1 MQYLKKMCILRQIKQ
16 GFTGDGKPLSGL
28 VKIEQYGRNIAIEV
42 SIIHF
47 APTVLGDYYCLL
59 ADSYGNTELLPLR
72 GKSMFNILSNMDIS
86 LGFCAVVCFVN
97 QDVLPIAY
105 GVNGDK
111 HYDWKRILSSA
122 LPTLFPK
129 TDTAY
134 AFTQEEA
141 EKEQTEPKNE
151 LAQSEI
157 SEAMPPPSSA
167 KQTGQVYD
175 DETVA
180 SENYYIKGE
189 ENERKQLEENAEN
202 ANAEARVQEQEK
214 VGADAPQNG
223 DADGVLHAFETQSAG
238 YYHSVKRELDT
249 LMQTYPK
256 DDTLKEAFSCSE
268 WVRVKGEEGAAQYLV
283 GVLYQDGTPKYVCY
297 ALAAEDKNQP
307 PAEIAEVCQFV
318 PSSLFDNDKG
328 FFVIFQSAATG
339 ECVLPKKS

>member
-28 VKIEQYGRNIAIEV
+28 VKIEQYGKNIAIEV

-111 HYDWKRILSSA
+111 HYDWKRILQSA

-134 AFTQEEA
+134 AFTQETTSEDTS
-141 EKEQTEPKNE
+141 KEVDEP
-151 LAQSEI
+151 QSEDGK
-157 SEAMPPPSSA
+157 EE
-167 KQTGQVYD
+167 KQAGQVYD

-189 ENERKQLEENAEN
+189 EDEREQLEENAQD
-202 ANAEARVQEQEK
+202 ANAETRVQEQEK
-214 VGADAPQNG
+214 IGLDTQEDGNADS
-223 DADGVLHAFETQSAG
+223 VLHAFETQSAG

-249 LMQTYPK
+249 LMQSYPK

-268 WVRVKGEEGAAQYLV
+268 WVRVKGEEGAPQYLV

-297 ALAAEDKNQP
+297 ALAAEDKNNP

-339 ECVLPKKS
+339 ECVLPKKA